1 MHDIATTVGEWL
13 AQGLD
18 VATATLVQVRRSS
31 PRLPGAAMALA
42 SDGRVVGSVTGGCV
56 EPDLIA
62 TAEQVL
68 ADGRP
73 RLNAYGFADAE
84 AFEVGLPCGG
94 EVEVF
99 IEQAD
104 PAISAALARAVS
116 EDRAIGYAVA
126 MAGPR
131 LGQRAAVA
139 PDAEHDLLDEE
150 ARAMLARGHSGV
162 VGEGEDAVFV
172 HALVPRPYMYVF
184 GAIDFASAV
193 AGMGTFLGY
202 RVTVCDPRET
212 FVTRERF
219 PDADELVLR
228 WPHEFLAAA
237 PVDVRTAIC
246 VLTHDEKFDV
256 PALLEALK
264 TPAGYIGAM
273 GSRRTT
279 ERREA
284 RLRELGVTDE
294 QLERI
299 HAPIGLAIGSKTP
312 EEVAVAVGAQI
323 VQSARSRPQVADEAA
338 ARV

>member
-1 MHDIATTVGEWL
+1 MNDIVLTIDEWL

-18 VATATLVQVRRSS
+18 VATATLVRVRRSS

-68 ADGRP
+68 ADGMP
-73 RLNAYGFADAE
+73 RLNEYGFADSD

-94 EVEVF
+94 EVEVLVERAERSLMAP
-99 IEQAD
+99 IAD
-104 PAISAALARAVS
+104 AIRADRPTGYVVAIAGDRLG
-116 EDRAIGYAVA
+116 ERVVFEPDTPHPLIGDRARR
-126 MAGPR
+126 MLE
-131 LGQRAAVA
+131 LGT
-139 PDAEHDLLDEE
+139 
-150 ARAMLARGHSGV
+150 SGV
-162 VGEGEDAVFV
+162 ADEDEGAVFV
-172 HALVPRPYMYVF
+172 HALLPRPDLYVF

-193 AGMGTFLGY
+193 AEIGSFMGY

-212 FVTRERF
+212 FITRERF
-219 PDADELVLR
+219 PRADELVLR
-228 WPHEFLAAA
+228 WPHEFLAEA
-237 PVDVRTAIC
+237 PVDARTAIC

-256 PALLEALK
+256 PALTEALR

-284 RLRELGVTDE
+284 RLREQGISDE

-312 EEVAVAVGAQI
+312 QEVAIAIAAQI
-323 VQSARSRPQVADEAA
+323 VESTRSRVEVAREASARV
-338 ARV
+338 